1 MAHPSDHR
9 LNPGVL
15 RSVLVLVGL
24 FLVAYI
30 VGRPILREN
39 SYAQASCSTCD
50 CDCDSDNFSIPL
62 DKLQG
67 MSSSSI
73 CILGKVNWLTL
84 VVMSITLLVDWLQFA
99 KGRICLWKIAV
110 IFRKFNNLIPLM
122 FLTVLLFK
130 PLPSFLD
137 SSVTTQVS
145 PSVLHAFLLSTLAV
159 LCSIGSTSNCGKND
173 PDMNE
178 EMEKDTITSLSEEL
192 SLQKNVT
199 DDNLERTE
207 ALIMSTKR
215 ASSHYQKEA
224 EKCNAGMETCE
235 EAREKA
241 EAALIDERKL
251 SALWENRAREHGW
264 MDQRRLYS

>member
-1 MAHPSDHR
+1 MFFCFWELMAHPSDHR

-62 DKLQG
+62 D
-67 MSSSSI
+67 
-73 CILGKVNWLTL
+73 
-84 VVMSITLLVDWLQFA
+84 
-99 KGRICLWKIAV
+99 
-110 IFRKFNNLIPLM
+110 
-122 FLTVLLFK
+122 
-130 PLPSFLD
+130 
-137 SSVTTQVS
+137 
-145 PSVLHAFLLSTLAV
+145 
-159 LCSIGSTSNCGKND
+159 CGKND

-207 ALIMSTKR
+207 ALITSTKR

-235 EAREKA
+235 EARQKA